1 MSTKMFRDANHTND
15 KPVKKTM
22 HMKIDKNLILAV
34 VLITIIMAA
43 GSNQIFL
50 KTSAVVL
57 QAATTIDY
65 K

>member
-1 MSTKMFRDANHTND
+1 MINPLKRS
-15 KPVKKTM
+15 M

-50 KTSAVVL
+50 KTSAEIAV
-57 QAATTIDY
+57 
-65 K
+65 